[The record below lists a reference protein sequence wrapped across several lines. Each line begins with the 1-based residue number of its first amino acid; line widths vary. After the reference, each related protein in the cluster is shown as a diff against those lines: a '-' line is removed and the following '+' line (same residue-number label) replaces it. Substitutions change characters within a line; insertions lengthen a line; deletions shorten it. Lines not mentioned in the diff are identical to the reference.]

1 MDTVMTSDQKLA
13 QARKSYT
20 AMMLPVGCVVPNLIA
35 FFSLAATGARE
46 ANNPGVLQTNG
57 ASPNL
62 LLEPI
67 LLAQCAAIVV
77 LLACLAFGTLHFY
90 KGASV
95 ATPQKQPSRVAGLYF
110 LAVLL
115 SLSVS
120 YASLQHTRSVMNEN
134 ICQNAKNPFA
144 FSSSPNASAGVACR

>member
-1 MDTVMTSDQKLA
+1 MNNERKLD
-13 QARKSYT
+13 QARKSY
-20 AMMLPVGCVVPNLIA
+20 AALMLPVGCLLPNLIA
-35 FFSLAATGARE
+35 FFSLGATGGRE
-46 ANNPGVLQTNG
+46 TNTPGTLQAYG

-62 LLEPI
+62 LLEPM
-67 LLAQCAAIVV
+67 LLAQCATLIV
-77 LLACLAFGTLHFY
+77 LLACLVLGTLHFY
-90 KGASV
+90 KSTSA
-95 ATPQKQPSRVAGLYF
+95 ATPKKQPSRIAGLYF

-144 FSSSPNASAGVACR
+144 FSSSPNASISDTCR

>member
-1 MDTVMTSDQKLA
+1 MTSDAKLA

-20 AMMLPVGCVVPNLIA
+20 AMLLPVGCVVPNLIA
-35 FFSLAATGARE
+35 FFSLGATGARE
-46 ANNPGVLQTNG
+46 ANTAGALQNYG

-62 LLEPI
+62 LLEPM
-67 LLAQCAAIVV
+67 LLAQCAALIV
-77 LLACLAFGTLHFY
+77 LLACLVFGTLLFY
-90 KGASV
+90 KSASV

-134 ICQNAKNPFA
+134 ICQNANNPFA
-144 FSSSPNASAGVACR
+144 FSPSPSAPAGVACR